1 MKKFIIFILAL
12 PFFSLNSFSS
22 EKIYKGTLIDAH
34 SQVGILISNKEV
46 SERINNTDVD
56 LTLLSMRGK
65 YENATKRFKSIQKL
79 TNGKVRYLIPTK
91 LKGFARKKRNA
102 NEAIN
107 GIKDLKKQAIKN
119 KINYVGFGEI
129 IVQHAPHDHEKLK
142 YEGINLD
149 LNSYRIKKAID
160 IILEDEAPII
170 LHVELNDYEEDSK
183 KILSQL
189 VEIGKKYPNK
199 NFLLMHMAQI
209 EIEEAEIILK
219 ETKNVHFIT
228 SHSDPYRAKN
238 EKRKRLGKAQT
249 GWITLFN
256 KKNNLKKKWK
266 NLMNE
271 NPNRFVF
278 ALDNV
283 FDHHWKK
290 KYKERVYFWRKA
302 LASLN
307 KNTSSL
313 IACGN
318 ANVYFNLKLKC
329 KP

>member
-1 MKKFIIFILAL
+1 
-12 PFFSLNSFSS
+12 
-22 EKIYKGTLIDAH
+22 
-34 SQVGILISNKEV
+34 
-46 SERINNTDVD
+46 
-56 LTLLSMRGK
+56 
-65 YENATKRFKSIQKL
+65 
-79 TNGKVRYLIPTK
+79 
-91 LKGFARKKRNA
+91 
-102 NEAIN
+102 
-107 GIKDLKKQAIKN
+107 
-119 KINYVGFGEI
+119 
-129 IVQHAPHDHEKLK
+129 
-142 YEGINLD
+142 
-149 LNSYRIKKAID
+149 
-160 IILEDEAPII
+160 
-170 LHVELNDYEEDSK
+170 
-183 KILSQL
+183 
-189 VEIGKKYPNK
+189 
-199 NFLLMHMAQI
+199 MHMAQI
-209 EIEEAEIILK
+209 EFEEAEIILK
-219 ETKNVHFIT
+219 ETKNVHFII

-329 KP
+329 MP